1 MILILSL
8 VAMIIFI
15 VASTTIGKLHP
26 FVALLLAAF
35 GYGVFTGMPVDKLLV
50 AINEGFGD
58 TIAYIGIVI
67 VAGSIIGTF
76 LQRSGAA
83 AHLAASVLRLAGPK
97 RIPMTMGLVGYVVSM
112 PVFCDAAYVLLSPI
126 NRALSNRARVSA
138 AGGAVALS
146 LGLYATHTMVPPTP
160 GPVAAAGILGADL
173 GLVIVW
179 GMVVSLIALGAGLLF
194 AVRYA
199 ARFELAASPNAAVET
214 APAVSSERHSTL
226 GALLPIFVP
235 ILLIVGRSIAQ
246 LPTAPLGTGVAAS
259 ILNVSGQPAVA
270 LSIGALFALFLP
282 KPFERSMLS
291 ERGWFGESIL
301 NSALIILITGAGGA
315 FGRVLQAS
323 GIADVIGSVANQIE
337 VGLILPF
344 VLAAAIKTAQGSST
358 VAIVTTA
365 GIVAPLLASL
375 GLDSETAKALAV
387 VAIGAGSMV
396 VSHANDSYF
405 WVVTQFSGM
414 SVKQGYQLQSLGTF
428 IQGAAAAIVIVVLG
442 MFLI

>member
-1 MILILSL
+1 M
-8 VAMIIFI
+8 
-15 VASTTIGKLHP
+15 
-26 FVALLLAAF
+26 
-35 GYGVFTGMPVDKLLV
+35 
-50 AINEGFGD
+50 
-58 TIAYIGIVI
+58 
-67 VAGSIIGTF
+67 
-76 LQRSGAA
+76 
-83 AHLAASVLRLAGPK
+83 
-97 RIPMTMGLVGYVVSM
+97 
-112 PVFCDAAYVLLSPI
+112 
-126 NRALSNRARVSA
+126 
-138 AGGAVALS
+138 S

-160 GPVAAAGILGADL
+160 GPVAAAGILDADL

-199 ARFELAASPNAAVET
+199 AQFEFAAAPDATVET
-214 APAVSSERHSTL
+214 APAVSSEGHSTL

-235 ILLIVGRSIAQ
+235 ILLIVGRSVAQ
-246 LPTAPLGTGVAAS
+246 LPTSPLGTGVAVNFF
-259 ILNVSGQPAVA
+259 NVTGQPAVA
-270 LSIGALFALFLP
+270 LTIGALLALFLP
-282 KPFERSMLS
+282 KSFERSMLS
-291 ERGWFGESIL
+291 ERGWFGEAIV

-323 GIADVIGSVANQIE
+323 GLADVVGSVASQIE
-337 VGLILPF
+337 MGLILPF
-344 VLAAAIKTAQGSST
+344 ILAAAIKTAQGSST

-414 SVKQGYQLQSLGTF
+414 SVKQGYQLQSVGTL
-428 IQGAAAAIVIVVLG
+428 IQGSAAAIAVVVLG